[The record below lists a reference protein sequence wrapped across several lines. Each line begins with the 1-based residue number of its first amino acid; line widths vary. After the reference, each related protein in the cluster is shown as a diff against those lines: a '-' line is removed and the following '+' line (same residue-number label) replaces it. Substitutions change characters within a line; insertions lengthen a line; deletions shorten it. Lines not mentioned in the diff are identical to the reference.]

1 LNELQQTYKEPVS
14 VWLIQPFKRDTKWQN
29 NDDES

>member
-14 VWLIQPFKRDTKWQN
+14 IWLIQPFKRDTKW
-29 NDDES
+29 